1 MRKLIPS
8 TPIITILPA
17 LALIPVLTDVLIG
30 VHNGGGNILFEFFS
44 ASLHPSLEQTVILSA
59 WKGLQITIATALLS
73 WVISTFGG
81 MILGVISSNT
91 FWQIFESSQWKA
103 ILIRRIL
110 AIPRSIHEL
119 IWGLL
124 LLQVFGIGPWIAII
138 AICIPYSSLVARV
151 ISDQI
156 DSLDHGRL
164 IALKHSGA
172 SPFASITTA
181 LLPPMIPVINSYGSY
196 RLECALRGATILG
209 VFGMGGI
216 GTEMQ
221 LTFQSLEFTEMWTSL
236 WMLGGVMLILEKILS
251 WWRKAPSSPN
261 RSERQLLISIG
272 VMLTSVLISLIWLQ
286 VLDINLAT
294 NLNWHPI
301 GLPTIADIKNSFHEL
316 SWIDLISNTLLMT
329 LLSAGIAIGIP
340 PLGMILWPTKLGG
353 AIQSSIW
360 LLLRLI
366 PPPLSALL
374 LLLCTNPSISVAAL
388 ALGLQNLGIMGRL
401 LKEGVSHQSKDL
413 YTAIHSS
420 GSGKRLAWLY
430 GHLSLQ
436 SKSYLAYAAYR
447 TDVILRET
455 AVVGVVGGVGLG
467 WQLQESLSS
476 FDWAQVALVTT
487 AYSTLTLIGETI
499 SEKARQYWLNSAK
512 GPPSLSFQKHS

>member
-1 MRKLIPS
+1 
-8 TPIITILPA
+8 
-17 LALIPVLTDVLIG
+17 
-30 VHNGGGNILFEFFS
+30 
-44 ASLHPSLEQTVILSA
+44 
-59 WKGLQITIATALLS
+59 
-73 WVISTFGG
+73 
-81 MILGVISSNT
+81 
-91 FWQIFESSQWKA
+91 
-103 ILIRRIL
+103 
-110 AIPRSIHEL
+110 
-119 IWGLL
+119 
-124 LLQVFGIGPWIAII
+124 
-138 AICIPYSSLVARV
+138 
-151 ISDQI
+151 
-156 DSLDHGRL
+156 
-164 IALKHSGA
+164 
-172 SPFASITTA
+172 
-181 LLPPMIPVINSYGSY
+181 
-196 RLECALRGATILG
+196 
-209 VFGMGGI
+209 
-216 GTEMQ
+216 
-221 LTFQSLEFTEMWTSL
+221 
-236 WMLGGVMLILEKILS
+236 MLILEKVLS

-286 VLDINLAT
+286 ALDINLAT
-294 NLNWHPI
+294 NFNWHPI

-512 GPPSLSFQKHS
+512 GPPSLFFQNQF